1 MSKSNPDLSKLETEN
16 NNDTEFV
23 IRRKDDKVLSNRDFS
38 TYTRPKP
45 RRSVSPTRRTKR
57 SASPSRIKRDIGN
70 ASREPIPGRCLSGG
84 FIL

>member
-1 MSKSNPDLSKLETEN
+1 MSKSNPDLSKLDTEN

-57 SASPSRIKRDIGN
+57 STSSRIKRDIGN

>member
-1 MSKSNPDLSKLETEN
+1 MSKSNPDLSKLDTEN

-45 RRSVSPTRRTKR
+45 RRSASPTRRTKR
-57 SASPSRIKRDIGN
+57 STSPSRIKRDIGN